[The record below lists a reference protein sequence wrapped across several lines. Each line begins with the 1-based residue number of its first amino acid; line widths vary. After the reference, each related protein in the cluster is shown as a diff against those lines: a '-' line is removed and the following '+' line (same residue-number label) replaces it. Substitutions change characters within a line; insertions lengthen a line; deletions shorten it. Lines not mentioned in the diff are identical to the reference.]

1 MLVTVASLASLALGG
16 ALPAHATAPLPLG
29 AAPPPL
35 ALASLD
41 HGRQDLAALHG
52 RPVIVHFFATWCAPC
67 REEMAGLARL
77 ATRRAAGGLAVLA
90 VDVGEVKVRVRR
102 FFDAHPVPFPV
113 LLDEDRAALKAWK
126 VAGLPVSFVLDA
138 GHTLRLYADG
148 PVDWDDP
155 ATARLLDSLA
165 DPAAAPPGAGLP
177 PLNDDQTPRES
188 SP

>member
-16 ALPAHATAPLPLG
+16 ALPAYATAPLPLG
-29 AAPPPL
+29 AAPPGL
-35 ALASLD
+35 ARDSLD
-41 HGRQDLAALHG
+41 HGPQDLAALHG

-77 ATRRAAGGLAVLA
+77 AARQGEGALAVLA

-102 FFDAHPVPFPV
+102 FFEAHPVPFPV

-126 VAGLPVSFVLDA
+126 VTGLPASFVLDA
-138 GHTLRLYADG
+138 AHTLRLYADG

-155 ATARLLDSLA
+155 ATDRLLDSLA
-165 DPAAAPPGAGLP
+165 DPAAAPLGAGLP
-177 PLNDDQTPRES
+177 PLNDDQPPRES